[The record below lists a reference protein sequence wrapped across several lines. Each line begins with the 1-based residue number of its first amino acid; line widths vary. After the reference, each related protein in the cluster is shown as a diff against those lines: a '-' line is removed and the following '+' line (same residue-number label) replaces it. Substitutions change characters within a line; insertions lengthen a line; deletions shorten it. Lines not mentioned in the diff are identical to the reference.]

1 MCTVIILRR
10 PGHDWPLIF
19 AANRDELKDR
29 PWQAPSRHWPDR
41 AEVTA
46 GRDVLAKGTWLGIND
61 WGVIAG
67 VLNRPRSLGP
77 KANKR
82 SRGELPLEALDH
94 AEAAAA
100 VEGLCAIDPTSYRS
114 FNLIIADWTQAYWL
128 TSPGGSA
135 PVRAIPIPEGLSMIT
150 AFDLNEITSP
160 RIHYYKPKFE
170 AAPPPDAE
178 TGDWSAWQKLMGDR
192 RDNQWTKEN
201 GSMTII
207 SDKGPETISSS
218 LIALPAQ
225 GRPNAKPQWLFAPGR
240 PDKTNYEAVEL

>member
-29 PWQAPSRHWPDR
+29 PWQAPSRHWQDR

-46 GRDVLAKGTWLGIND
+46 GRDILAEGTWLGIND

-100 VEGLCAIDPTSYRS
+100 AEALCSIDPTSYRS
-114 FNLIIADWTQAYWL
+114 FNLIIADWTQAFWII
-128 TSPGGSA
+128 SPNGSS
-135 PVRAIPIPEGLSMIT
+135 PVRATPIPEGLSMIT
-150 AFDLNEITSP
+150 AFDLNDNTSP

-170 AAPPPDAE
+170 AALPPDAE
-178 TGDWSAWQKLMGDR
+178 IGDWSAWQELMGDR
-192 RDNQWTKEN
+192 RNNQWAEEN
-201 GSMTII
+201 GSMTVV
-207 SDKGPETISSS
+207 SDKGLETVSSS

-225 GRPNAKPQWLFAPGR
+225 GSLNAKPQWLFAPGR
-240 PDKTNYEAVEL
+240 PDKTSYEAVEF